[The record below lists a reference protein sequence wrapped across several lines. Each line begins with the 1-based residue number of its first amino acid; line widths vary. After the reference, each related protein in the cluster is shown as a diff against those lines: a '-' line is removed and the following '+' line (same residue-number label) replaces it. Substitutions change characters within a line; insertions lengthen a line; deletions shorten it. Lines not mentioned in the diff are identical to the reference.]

1 MAFPKPSPELSALLE
16 ALAEADDRL
25 ERRKMFGSSAVFL
38 TQNRQMLAGVFGE
51 QFHVRLSEADREA
64 VRALG
69 GHPLEPMEGRP
80 MREYMTL
87 PADVVADE
95 SSAREW
101 LHRGIAFV
109 QTLPEKKKKKAPKKK
124 KGSTP

>member
-1 MAFPKPSPELSALLE
+1 MSHASSSMPPLTEGAAEALAKKANQPLQGGSAAEVPMAFPKPSPELSALLE

-64 VRALG
+64 VRARK
-69 GHPLEPMEGRP
+69 E
-80 MREYMTL
+80 
-87 PADVVADE
+87 A
-95 SSAREW
+95 ARK
-101 LHRGIAFV
+101 RA
-109 QTLPEKKKKKAPKKK
+109 ARRRR
-124 KGSTP
+124 